1 MAYMRNIDTIFLDS
15 NILIVD
21 DIPENL
27 QVLGSIFAA
36 KKANL
41 IVATDGQTAINNAK
55 EDLPDI
61 ILLDIAMPG
70 INGYDVAKALKEDE
84 TTKDI
89 PIIFITAKASQEDVQ
104 KGFELGAVDYITKPF
119 NSAELLMRVTNHLE
133 LAKAKKELVN
143 MVDDKNKFISLV
155 AHDIKSPLGGVM
167 KLMKILAEDFSDIE
181 KEEQLEI
188 VNDVYESLVNQY
200 RFVDDLLKWGSLQL
214 NRIDLKKDIIE
225 ASLLIKNIIDVHKI
239 NAANKNIQIIQK
251 ISTERK
257 IFADPIH
264 LENIISNLLSN
275 AIKFSKENSEI
286 IVEAKDDLDKVI
298 ISITDSGLGISE
310 TDKQRLF
317 KKSIIH
323 TTKGTNDEMGTG
335 LGLLLVKEMVEK
347 NNGTIHFESELGKGT
362 TFFITL
368 PTV

>member
-1 MAYMRNIDTIFLDS
+1 MKNTDKLFRDSTIL
-15 NILIVD
+15 LVD
-21 DIPENL
+21 DVPENL
-27 QVLGSIFAA
+27 QVLGSIFAT
-36 KKANL
+36 KNANL
-41 IVATDGQTAINNAK
+41 IVASDGQTAINSAK

-61 ILLDIAMPG
+61 ILLDIAIPD
-70 INGYDVAKALKEDE
+70 INGYDIAKALKEDE

-89 PIIFITAKASQEDVQ
+89 PIIFITAKASQEDIQ
-104 KGFELGAVDYITKPF
+104 KGFELGAADYITKPF

-133 LAKAKKELVN
+133 LAKARKELVN
-143 MVDDKNKFISLV
+143 MIDDKNKFISLV
-155 AHDIKSPLGGVM
+155 AHDIKSPLGGIM

-188 VNDVYESLVNQY
+188 INDVYESIVNQY

-214 NRIDLKKDIIE
+214 NRVDLKKDIVE
-225 ASLLIKNIIDVHKI
+225 VSSLIKNIIDVHKI
-239 NAANKNIQIIQK
+239 NAGNKNIQIIEK

-257 IFADPIH
+257 ILADPIL
-264 LENIISNLLSN
+264 LENIISNLISN
-275 AIKFSKENSEI
+275 AIKFSKEDSEI
-286 IVEAKDDLDKVI
+286 IVEVQDDLDKVV
-298 ISITDSGLGISE
+298 ISIADNGVGISD
-310 TDKQRLF
+310 TDKLRLF
-317 KKSIIH
+317 KKGIIH
-323 TTKGTNDEMGTG
+323 TTKGTNNELGTG